1 MSADDEVESV
11 AALLADDTVRCLLLA
26 TRGEPLPAAEI
37 ADRCGVSETT
47 VYRRIEDLAARDL
60 VVEHTELDDG
70 GHHSTYEATLERVTV
85 DVTDDGFEVSV
96 ERRDSM
102 ADAFTRLID
111 EL

>member
-11 AALLADDTVRCLLLA
+11 ATLLADDTVRCLLLA
-26 TRGEPLPAAEI
+26 TREGPLSAAEI

-70 GHHSTYEATLERVTV
+70 GHHSTYEATLDRVTV
-85 DVTDDGFEVSV
+85 DVTDDGFEVAV

-102 ADAFTRLID
+102 ADAFTRLIED
-111 EL
+111 L